1 MRILEV
7 ALIELPMKLS
17 VRPHDSHWVEHVQ
30 FPEIAPKRDA
40 IASLTPGGEC
50 VTMYP
55 CTGLN
60 NLYVGMTD
68 VTAKGL
74 TMVPK
79 KDRMQMMRTG
89 RGALTPKQL
98 DEVMQMYPNT
108 QIFDPSGYWTPE
120 RTRAAMKELGKDA
133 PMPKK

>member
-1 MRILEV
+1 
-7 ALIELPMKLS
+7 MK
-17 VRPHDSHWVEHVQ
+17 DMTE
-30 FPEIAPKRDA
+30 
-40 IASLTPGGEC
+40 
-50 VTMYP
+50 
-55 CTGLN
+55 LN

-74 TMVPK
+74 AMVPK

-120 RTRAAMKELGKDA
+120 RTQAAMKELGKEA

>member
-1 MRILEV
+1 M
-7 ALIELPMKLS
+7 
-17 VRPHDSHWVEHVQ
+17 
-30 FPEIAPKRDA
+30 
-40 IASLTPGGEC
+40 
-50 VTMYP
+50 
-55 CTGLN
+55 
-60 NLYVGMTD
+60 YVGMTD